1 MKFYDS
7 MGIQANGISLAEAVI
22 SSKIF
27 DLVKEYRPDIVVI
40 TGHDAYFSKKMIKK
54 I

>member
-1 MKFYDS
+1 

-40 TGHDAYFSKKMIKK
+40 TDMMHIFLKKMIKK